1 MMKLLA
7 KSAAGAKWML
17 LLTKRL
23 LKKPA
28 FTVILILIPVLA
40 ISMSRASEKANGL
53 LTVCVATNGE
63 RDAVAEE
70 VMKSF
75 EEGDSVVLF
84 KIFESAEDAVTEVK
98 RGRADAAWILPGN
111 LREVM
116 TDYCKYSEPIVS
128 VYEREESAF
137 MALSRE
143 IMYGKLFPHISKI
156 YSADYTEDWL
166 GDADGYSEERFLE
179 FYEKMAPSEDEIFIE
194 FQALG
199 GMGSSDTTESNHL
212 KSPIRGL
219 LAVLVVMCGLASAVT
234 VSADMEKGTF
244 SWLDEKKHIWVY
256 HASGTGACVLAAMVS
271 VVSLKIGDMTGNL
284 AYEILT
290 ALLFAVSSALFCSV
304 VAIVMKTPKRIA
316 ASIPPLT
323 IIMLVLSPVFIRIAD
338 TPFQHI
344 LPTYTYIYSS
354 VSASYT
360 WIMCIYIPIAL
371 LISVL
376 LSAAIKNIGKRAHYL
391 TKK

>member
-1 MMKLLA
+1 MKNILSKMA
-7 KSAAGAKWML
+7 VGAKWML

-40 ISMSRASEKANGL
+40 ISMSRASEDANGL
-53 LTVCVATNGE
+53 MTVCLATDGE
-63 RDAVAEE
+63 RDEIAEA
-70 VMKSF
+70 VMKDF
-75 EEGDSVVLF
+75 EGGDSVVLF
-84 KIFESAEDAVTEVK
+84 KIFESADDAVTEVK

-111 LREVM
+111 LREAM
-116 TDYCKYSEPIVS
+116 IDYCKYSEPIVS
-128 VYEREESAF
+128 VYEREETGF

-166 GDADGYSEERFLE
+166 GHVEGYSEKEFLK
-179 FYEKMAPSEDEIFIE
+179 FYEKMAPSEDEIFIKFE
-194 FQALG
+194 ALG
-199 GMGSSDTTESNHL
+199 GIGGESTTESNHL
-212 KSPIRGL
+212 KTPIRGL

-256 HASGTGACVLAAMVS
+256 HASGVGACILASAVS
-271 VVSLKIGDMTGNL
+271 VISLKICGMAGNM
-284 AYEILT
+284 AYEIAC
-290 ALLFAVSSALFCSV
+290 ALLFAVSSAVFCSFI
-304 VAIVMKTPKRIA
+304 ALIMKTPKRIA

-323 IIMLVLSPVFIRIAD
+323 IIMLALSPVFIRVMDSPI
-338 TPFQHI
+338 QNI

-354 VSASYT
+354 VDTSFA
-360 WIMCIYIPIAL
+360 WIMCIYIPVGLVVCEI
-371 LISVL
+371 ISRVL
-376 LSAAIKNIGKRAHYL
+376 SKLERKTHYFA
-391 TKK
+391 KK

>member
-1 MMKLLA
+1 MMILNKMA
-7 KSAAGAKWML
+7 VGAKWML

-28 FTVILILIPVLA
+28 FTVILILIPILA
-40 ISMSRASEKANGL
+40 ISMSRASDEANGL
-53 LTVCVATNGE
+53 LTVCVATEGE
-63 RDAVAEE
+63 RDEIAEA
-70 VMKSF
+70 VMKDF
-75 EEGDSVVLF
+75 EGGDSVVLF
-84 KIFESAEDAVTEVK
+84 KIFESADDAVTEVK

-111 LREVM
+111 LRQVM
-116 TDYCKYSEPIVS
+116 IDYCKYSEPIVS
-128 VYEREESAF
+128 VYEREETGF

-166 GDADGYSEERFLE
+166 GDAEGYSEERFLE

-194 FQALG
+194 FKALG
-199 GMGSSDTTESNHL
+199 GIEGISTTESNHL
-212 KSPIRGL
+212 KTPIRGL

-256 HASGTGACVLAAMVS
+256 HASGVGACILASMVS
-271 VVSLKIGDMTGNL
+271 VISLKIGGMAGNM
-284 AYEILT
+284 AYEIAC
-290 ALLFAVSSALFCSV
+290 ALLFAVSSAIFCSFI
-304 VAIVMKTPKRIA
+304 ALIMKTPKKIT

-323 IIMLVLSPVFIRIAD
+323 IIMLALSPVFLRIAD

-354 VSASYT
+354 VDTSYT
-360 WIMCIYIPIAL
+360 WIMCIYIPVGL
-371 LISVL
+371 LICTL
-376 LSAAIKNIGKRAHYL
+376 LSHGLSKLERKAHYF